1 MSPPGGAVAK
11 LGCGPSALWSGD
23 DGESEEFESRP
34 SVIKSVINMAVQL
47 LTLDHYVAVLIPH
60 LIPQLC
66 CSHLKSPLRRGQ
78 RAKRCQAFSP
88 QGGTTARVQDTFQ
101 DPKKKKKRN
110 S

>member
-23 DGESEEFESRP
+23 DGESRP

-60 LIPQLC
+60 LIP
-66 CSHLKSPLRRGQ
+66 
-78 RAKRCQAFSP
+78 
-88 QGGTTARVQDTFQ
+88 
-101 DPKKKKKRN
+101 
-110 S
+110 